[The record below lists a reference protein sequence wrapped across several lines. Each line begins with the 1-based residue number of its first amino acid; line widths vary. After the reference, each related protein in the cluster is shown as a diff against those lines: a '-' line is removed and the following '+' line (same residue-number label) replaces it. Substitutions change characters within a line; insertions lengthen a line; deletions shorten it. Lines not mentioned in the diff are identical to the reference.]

1 MKFGDFEIRTFVE
14 HKLNL
19 DGGAMFGVVPKK
31 IWQKQI
37 EPDEN
42 NLIPMVN
49 NQFVLT
55 AHGKNI
61 FLDAGMGDTI
71 IDTEKSFYGTE
82 NGSTM
87 SEGLASLGLTED
99 DIDYIILTHLHT
111 DHMAGALKMENNEY
125 VLRFKNAKVLASKK
139 EYVAATIPNER
150 TSAIYKPE
158 RVNALLDAGVLELIE
173 GNEELFPGV
182 QACFTGGHSEGLF
195 VMEMES
201 GGQKVFFYSDLLPIS
216 QHTPIPYI
224 SALDIDPLTTLEV
237 KKERLPMI
245 EKEGIIMLYVHD
257 KNMPASKIEFDGKHY
272 RAKKFEL
279 K

>member
-31 IWQKQI
+31 IWGKQVKA
-37 EPDEN
+37 DDN

-71 IDTEKSFYGTE
+71 MEKEKSFYGTE

-87 SEGLASLGLTED
+87 REGLESIGLTED

-111 DHMAGALKMENNEY
+111 DHMAGAVKYDNKEI
-125 VLRFKNAKVLASKK
+125 VPRFKNAKVFASKK
-139 EYVAATIPNER
+139 EFVAATIPNER
-150 TSAIYKPE
+150 TSAIYNTD
-158 RVNALLDAGVLELIE
+158 RVNVLKDAGVLELID

-182 QACFTGGHSEGLF
+182 KTCFTGGHSEGLF
-195 VMEMES
+195 VVEMES
-201 GGQKVFFYSDLLPIS
+201 GGQKVFFYSDLIPIS
-216 QHTPIPYI
+216 QHLPIPYI
-224 SALDIDPLTTLEV
+224 SALDIEPIKTLEV
-237 KKERLPMI
+237 KRKKLPLMLD
-245 EKEGIIMLYVHD
+245 EGVIMLYVHD
-257 KNMPASKIEFDGKHY
+257 KDINASKVEFDGKHF
-272 RAKKFEL
+272 RARKFDIS
-279 K
+279 

>member
-49 NQFVLT
+49 NQFVLS
-55 AHGKNI
+55 AHGKNV
-61 FLDAGMGDTI
+61 FLDSGMGDTI
-71 IDTEKSFYGTE
+71 NENEKSFYGTE
-82 NGSTM
+82 NGSSMTD
-87 SEGLASLGLTED
+87 GLASIGLTED

-111 DHMAGALKMENNEY
+111 DHMAGALKLENGDL
-125 VLRFKNAKVLASKK
+125 VPRFKNAKIFASKK
-139 EYVAATIPNER
+139 EFSAATNPNER
-150 TSAIYKPE
+150 TSAIYKPN
-158 RVNALLDAGVLELIE
+158 RVNALQDAGVLELID

-182 QACFTGGHSEGLF
+182 KTCFTGGHSEGQF
-195 VMEMES
+195 IVEMES

-216 QHTPIPYI
+216 QHLPIPYI
-224 SALDIDPLTTLEV
+224 SALDIDPITTLEV
-237 KKERLPMI
+237 KREKLPIMH
-245 EKEGIIMLYVHD
+245 EQDVIMLYVHD
-257 KNMPASKIEFDGKHY
+257 RGMPASKVDFDGKHY
-272 RAKKFEL
+272 RAKNFDFK
-279 K
+279 